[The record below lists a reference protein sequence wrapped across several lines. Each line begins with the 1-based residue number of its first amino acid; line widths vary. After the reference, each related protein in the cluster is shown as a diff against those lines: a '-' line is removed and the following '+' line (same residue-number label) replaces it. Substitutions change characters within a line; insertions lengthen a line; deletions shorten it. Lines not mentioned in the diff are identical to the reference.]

1 MSSNNTSTNSG
12 KANSGNSGKAN
23 SGNSGKANSGNSGK
37 STTGKAMNK
46 YNQSSTTT
54 KVIIWIVIILIIVLL
69 IWWIVYA
76 VRKKSQ
82 TSTQNPVIID
92 STIDAWVTRPE
103 VSLPMPSSGYNYSYS
118 MWIYVRDW
126 DYRFGKWKNIMWKG
140 NRTAPRHSPSIWLYP
155 LTNSIKVVTS
165 TTGSNGVSSCDV
177 ENIPLQKWVN
187 IVYVL
192 NNRSVDV
199 YINGKLERTCIL
211 EGIPVN
217 LKNDKLTINYNS
229 GFYGKMGKFQY
240 YTSTLSPEQI
250 AKIYMSGPSGATGIT
265 GNLFS
270 NGQINESDRTSSS

>member
-1 MSSNNTSTNSG
+1 
-12 KANSGNSGKAN
+12 
-23 SGNSGKANSGNSGK
+23 
-37 STTGKAMNK
+37 
-46 YNQSSTTT
+46 
-54 KVIIWIVIILIIVLL
+54 
-69 IWWIVYA
+69 
-76 VRKKSQ
+76 
-82 TSTQNPVIID
+82 
-92 STIDAWVTRPE
+92 
-103 VSLPMPSSGYNYSYS
+103 
-118 MWIYVRDW
+118 
-126 DYRFGKWKNIMWKG
+126 MWKG

-192 NNRSVDV
+192 NNRSVDIYV
-199 YINGKLERTCIL
+199 NGKLERTCIL